1 MMLPGKDLNLGQ
13 KFKKTKFKKYWILN
27 FFLASN
33 LSQDSLHFP
42 LFRTLKNYFLCVKIF
57 FEIPKFVLGTSPFK
71 LIYSILKISSYVLN
85 NNSSYIQT
93 FFVFFLQKTSI
104 SIMMILMLFPFSSS
118 KISSFK
124 SVLGLFFAF
133 FFFSFTN
140 ILTSFT
146 CFFFEAFL
154 FLMIFI
160 KQFYI
165 RILKNVKNVLIVI
178 NHFLIYTQKIFFI
191 GSTMWPMYVIWATWI
206 VFYKLLK
213 KSFKYNIF
221 SFYKFFERFL

>member
-1 MMLPGKDLNLGQ
+1 MLSGTDLNPGQ

-33 LSQDSLHFP
+33 LFQDSLHFP

-71 LIYSILKISSYVLN
+71 LVYSILKISSYVLN
-85 NNSSYIQT
+85 NNFSYIQP
-93 FFVFFLQKTSI
+93 FLVFFYRKLLI

-118 KISSFK
+118 KILLNLSWA
-124 SVLGLFFAF
+124 FFLPF
-133 FFFSFTN
+133 FFFFFTN